1 MQKFQVFDPLELA
14 RHFGRVGH
22 QQHRH
27 VLGAR
32 HLQRDIDVEVPGLAD
47 HADGLGARIEEGGEA
62 GVVLRAAPGP
72 PRHAEGDEA
81 AGPEGRRIGEGV
93 TGHTFAPNDLDAIAA
108 AYGLSHTG
116 DLDVLTNLDRAGP
129 PYERTPSELADLQL
143 VTAGGMTVRLNRL
156 QRAGLIER
164 RPNPRDGR
172 GVLVRLTPRGQQ
184 LADDAL
190 TTLIE
195 TQEADIG
202 GLDSSQRDL
211 LAGLLR
217 EMLLRLGDA
226 PAFRPQVALEAE

>member
-1 MQKFQVFDPLELA
+1 VSIDVTQHDSDNQNHREDRVDGVLREWRQRRPDLDFSPLEVVT
-14 RHFGRVGH
+14 R
-22 QQHRH
+22 
-27 VLGAR
+27 
-32 HLQRDIDVEVPGLAD
+32 
-47 HADGLGARIEEGGEA
+47 
-62 GVVLRAAPGP
+62 VLRAA
-72 PRHAEGDEA
+72 HFLQ
-81 AGPEGRRIGEGV
+81 
-93 TGHTFAPNDLDAIAA
+93 GHLDAIAA

-116 DLDVLTNLDRAGP
+116 DLDVLTNLDRGGP
-129 PYERTPSELADLQL
+129 PYEKTPSELAELQL

-202 GLDSSQRDL
+202 GLDAPQRRL
-211 LAGLLR
+211 LAGSLR
-217 EMLLRLGDA
+217 EMLLRLGDS
-226 PAFRPQVALEAE
+226 PRFRPKVTIERE